1 MMANAYLG
9 EIVRWC
15 RKFVGGTPTT
25 LGVFL
30 HVLLLSPS
38 VLITLMANC

>member
-9 EIVRWC
+9 EIVWWGG
-15 RKFVGGTPTT
+15 KFVGGTPTI

-30 HVLLLSPS
+30 HALLLSPS